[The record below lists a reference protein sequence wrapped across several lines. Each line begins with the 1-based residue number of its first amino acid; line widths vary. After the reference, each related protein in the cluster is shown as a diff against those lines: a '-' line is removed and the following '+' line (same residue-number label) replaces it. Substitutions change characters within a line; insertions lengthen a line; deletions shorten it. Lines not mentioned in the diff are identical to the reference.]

1 MAARPWACSVLDSCG
16 CRRREWQLAFGC
28 SARIGP
34 VWFGLGRAA
43 SASEDG
49 GALDRTAYT
58 RRPLTS
64 NMALNAYDDRQWQ
77 LALVLFS
84 VMDGASVDVGSISHN
99 AAIDAQ
105 RSDEVATRFR
115 LAQRQGTSQ

>member
-1 MAARPWACSVLDSCG
+1 
-16 CRRREWQLAFGC
+16 
-28 SARIGP
+28 
-34 VWFGLGRAA
+34 
-43 SASEDG
+43 
-49 GALDRTAYT
+49 
-58 RRPLTS
+58 
-64 NMALNAYDDRQWQ
+64 MALNAYDDRQWQ

-84 VMDGASVDVGSISHN
+84 VVDGASVDVGSISHN